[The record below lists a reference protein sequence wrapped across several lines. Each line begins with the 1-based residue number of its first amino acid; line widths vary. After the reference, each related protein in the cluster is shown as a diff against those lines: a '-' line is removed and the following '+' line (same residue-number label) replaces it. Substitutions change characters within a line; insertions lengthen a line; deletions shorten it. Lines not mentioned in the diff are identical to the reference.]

1 MKGEARLS
9 RLRNEN
15 GSCPLGEI
23 KSAIELA
30 MERTKNLVMDDDEKR
45 EFARKNLE
53 DKLRAAARR
62 FLEGMITGED
72 FLQEYKDLPGDRIV
86 KLDFLVSMIGDEF
99 QTSTDSE
106 RLFSLLETIGNE
118 TGHGAMEEAQGLRA
132 WFATELGTRGKE
144 IRKRVMA
151 RLEEIGISGD
161 AVEPN
166 IPEWEESQDIAR
178 EIGGLMRS
186 RLQKWKE
193 RLEAAL

>member
-1 MKGEARLS
+1 MS
-9 RLRNEN
+9 
-15 GSCPLGEI
+15 EI

-45 EFARKNLE
+45 QFARKNLE

-72 FLQEYKDLPGDRIV
+72 FLQEYKDLPGDRAV
-86 KLDFLVSMIGDEF
+86 KVDLLVSMIGDEF
-99 QTSTDSE
+99 QTSTDSD
-106 RLFSLLETIGNE
+106 RLFVLLETIGNE
-118 TGHGAMEEAQGLRA
+118 TGHGAAEEARRLRA
-132 WFATELGTRGKE
+132 WFASELGTHGKE

-151 RLEEIGISGD
+151 RLQEIGISGE

-166 IPEWEESQDIAR
+166 IPGWEESQDAAR
-178 EIGGLMRS
+178 EIGGLMRN

-193 RLEAAL
+193 GLVISS